1 MNKPKQII
9 ALLILTILSI
19 GVFAQTENK
28 DVSITASGSGKTLE
42 DAKQAALR
50 NAMEQ
55 AFGAF
60 ISTKTEMFNDQV
72 VADQMASVSSG
83 NIKSFSILNESQL
96 PDMRWG
102 VTLKALVSVDK
113 LTSFVQ
119 SKGVAV
125 EIKGGMFAI
134 NIKQQILNE
143 QAELKIVNE
152 LFGLMHEYLQTSF
165 DFEIKT
171 GEPKSLDSESKNWGI
186 DIKVIAKAN
195 KNMDFCANYFIKTLV
210 SIGLNSVE
218 LQNYKNLDK
227 SVFPITITHKGVTK
241 RIYLRNENSTA
252 ILNRLLVNWKF
263 YTKSFSISPEINN
276 SITINNEPLQIHE
289 FGNINNYS
297 TEGVKFNFLIPG
309 QICAIYSWQD
319 NRSLTQ
325 LENLTGYVVK
335 AIAPRYHFK
344 YGGYVINEK
353 NGNVIIVA
361 PMSTDFLEYDAAR
374 SYCNELQLEEYSDWR
389 LPTYDELI
397 SIYNNLYLNGIS
409 YWVDPNSNQDIRY
422 WSSTNATKREDMT
435 CFPWRYT
442 FKDKRNIES
451 EGTKYTY
458 CGISTGKVRAVRSL
472 RELRSVSING
482 ISKKTSLSVTT
493 TQLALFYLISDNST
507 IYIDAKESLE
517 IFSLNS
523 DEVTWKAKYK
533 GKEGTISSVYLNK
546 TSDYLA
552 FENNFLLK

>member
-50 NAMEQ
+50 NATEQ

-263 YTKSFSISPEINN
+263 YTKSFSISPGINN

-325 LENLTGYVVK
+325 LANLTGYVVK
-335 AIAPRYHFK
+335 PLAPRYHFK
-344 YGGYVINEK
+344 YGGYVVYEK
-353 NGNVIIVA
+353 DGSGLIAA
-361 PMSTDFLEYDAAR
+361 PMSSGPLEYWR
-374 SYCNELQLEEYSDWR
+374 GYSYCEELQIDGYSDWR
-389 LPTYDELI
+389 LPNYGELI
-397 SIYNNLYLNGIS
+397 LIYNNLFQNGIS
-409 YWVDPNSNQDIRY
+409 NWGPSNDY
-422 WSSTNATKREDMT
+422 DGFAHWSSTNNNSRECSAWM
-435 CFPWRYT
+435 FV
-442 FKDKRNIES
+442 FK
-451 EGTKYTY
+451 
-458 CGISTGKVRAVRSL
+458 TGKEYSDCSSMSGPPSGRVRAVRSF
-472 RELRSVSING
+472 SINKLQ
-482 ISKKTSLSVTT
+482 KKTSLTVTT
-493 TQLALFYLISDNST
+493 AHLAIFTRLSDNST
-507 IYIDAKESLE
+507 IYLNANESLE
-517 IFSLNS
+517 IFTLNTKE
-523 DEVTWKAKYK
+523 DTWKGIHK
-533 GKEGTISSVYLNK
+533 GIEGSIKSVFLDK
-546 TSDYLA
+546 TSEYLA
-552 FENNFLLK
+552 FEKNFL

>member
-1 MNKPKQII
+1 MKNFKIVLTI
-9 ALLILTILSI
+9 FLILFIAKNGFS
-19 GVFAQTENK
+19 QTNNT

-50 NAMEQ
+50 STTEQ

-60 ISTKTEMFNDQV
+60 ISSKTEMFNDQI

-83 NIKSFSILNESQL
+83 NIKSFEVLNESQL
-96 PDMRWG
+96 PDGSWG

-119 SKGVAV
+119 AKGVAV

-165 DFEIKT
+165 DYEIKT

-195 KNMDFCANYFIKTLV
+195 KNMDFWANYFIKTLV

-218 LQNYKNLDK
+218 LQNYKSLDK

-241 RIYLRNENSTA
+241 RIYLRNENSVA

-276 SITINNEPLQIHE
+276 SLTINNEPLQIHE

-297 TEGVKFNFLIPG
+297 TEGIKFNFLIPG
-309 QICAIYSWQD
+309 QISAIYSWQD

-335 AIAPRYHFK
+335 PIAPRYHFK
-344 YGGYVINEK
+344 YGGYVIGEK
-353 NGNVIIVA
+353 NGNVIIAA
-361 PMSTDFLEYDAAR
+361 PMSSDFLEYDAAR
-374 SYCNELQLEEYSDWR
+374 SYCDELKIEGYSDWR

-397 SIYNNLYLNGIS
+397 FIYNNLYLNGIS
-409 YWVDPNSNQDIRY
+409 YWVDPNPNQDIRY
-422 WSSTNATKREDMT
+422 WSSTNATNREDMT
-435 CFPWRYT
+435 CYPWRYT
-442 FKDKRNIES
+442 FENKRSRES

-458 CGISTGKVRAVRSL
+458 CGISTGKVRAVRS
-472 RELRSVSING
+472 VSING
-482 ISKKTSLSVTT
+482 ISKKTSLAVTT
-493 TQLALFYLISDNST
+493 SQLALFYLISDNST

-517 IFSLNS
+517 IFSLNF
-523 DEVTWKAKYK
+523 DGITWKAKYK

-552 FENNFLLK
+552 FENTFLLK